1 MRKLLFVLLLF
12 PGLFCKSQHIG
23 VGTNVPNSS
32 AILDVT
38 STNSGLLPPRMTFE
52 QRNLIVN
59 PAVGLMVFCTDCDS
73 SGQPQ
78 FFNGTRWCNMLGGS
92 ASGLLA
98 ANLPGVMI
106 CNQIF
111 TSENLSVTRY
121 RNGDT
126 IPKITGGLDWQNAGY
141 GAWCWYNN
149 DSANY
154 WQYGRL
160 YNWYAVNDPRGLAP
174 QGWHVPTD
182 DEWTTLGTC
191 LGGASLAGGA
201 MKETG
206 YTHWNSPN
214 TGATNS
220 SGFTGLPGGNR
231 SSDGI
236 FYSIGNNGR
245 WWSASETSTPIALSR
260 YLSYNAA
267 TLTQGS
273 NYKSLGFSIRLIKD
287 Q

>member
-1 MRKLLFVLLLF
+1 MKKLLLVILIFASII
-12 PGLFCKSQHIG
+12 CKSQHIG
-23 VGTNVPNSS
+23 IGTTSPNSS

-38 STNSGLLPPRMTFE
+38 STNAGLLPPRMTFE
-52 QRNLIVN
+52 QRNLILN
-59 PAVGLMVFCTDCDS
+59 PAAGLIVFCTNCDS

-78 FFNGTRWCNMLGGS
+78 FFNGTRWCNMLGGI
-92 ASGLLA
+92 ASGLLV
-98 ANLPGVMI
+98 ANLPSITI
-106 CNQIF
+106 CSQTF
-111 TSENLSVTRY
+111 TIENLSVAKY

-126 IPKITGGLDWQNAGY
+126 IPKITGGLEWQNAGY

-174 QGWHVPTD
+174 HGWHVPTD
-182 DEWTTLGTC
+182 DEWNTLETC
-191 LGGASLAGGA
+191 LGGASVAGGS

-206 YTHWNSPN
+206 NTHWNSPN
-214 TGATNS
+214 TLATNS

-236 FYSIGNNGR
+236 FYNIGNNGR
-245 WWSASETSTPIALSR
+245 WWSATDYSLTLALSR
-260 YLSYNAA
+260 YLSYNSA
-267 TLTQGS
+267 TLTKGN
-273 NYKSLGFSIRLIKD
+273 NYKSLGFSIRLVKD
-287 Q
+287 K